1 MSQRPTIMLVVPW
14 LEIGGADAI
23 GFQIIEALHD
33 EFDFGVVTTLAG
45 DHPLEEQVARQAVW
59 VEHAARQTSEP
70 TPAFLKSL
78 VEQHNVRGVLV
89 NWCAA
94 GYEAL
99 PELKS
104 IAHNIWTADIVH
116 NTAPEAWIRHSVLFD
131 LFIDRHFAVGPAQAD
146 ELIKFASIDPNK
158 VTLAHNGVDVET
170 RFNSVTYAHELPEL
184 RREFAVTEDETV
196 LTFIGRLSPEK
207 ACPLFVRAV
216 LEIIRRNPDRKIRA
230 LIAGDGPDRDQVEQE
245 IAERRLTNH
254 CHILGLTD
262 RIPHLLAVSDHLLL
276 TSETEGSPLVLLEA
290 MAMGV
295 VPIAADVGT
304 VADVISDGRNGKL
317 TGARTPDAFADAF
330 TRIPEDYADLSS
342 NARRTV
348 VDRFNQNQMIETYA
362 ATLRSAF
369 S

>member
-23 GFQIIEALHD
+23 GFQIIVALRD
-33 EFDFGVVTTLAG
+33 EFDFGVVTTLPG

-78 VEQHNVRGVLV
+78 AEQHSVRGVLV

-104 IAHNIWTADIVH
+104 IANIWTADIVH
-116 NTAPEAWIRHSVLFD
+116 NTAPEAWIRHSILFD
-131 LFIDRHFAVGPAQAD
+131 PFIDRHFAVGPAQAD
-146 ELIKFASIDPNK
+146 ELIKSASIDPNK
-158 VTLAHNGVDVET
+158 VTLAHNGVDVES
-170 RFNSVTYAHELPEL
+170 RFNPETYAHELPEL
-184 RREFAVTEDETV
+184 RREFAVAEDETL

-207 ACPLFVRAV
+207 DCPLFVRAV
-216 LEIIRRNPDRKIRA
+216 LEIIRRDPGRKIRA
-230 LIAGDGPDRDQVEQE
+230 LIAGDGPDRDTVEKE
-245 IAERRLTNH
+245 ITERHLTNH
-254 CHILGLTD
+254 CRVLGLTD
-262 RIPHLLAVSDHLLL
+262 RIPQLLAVSDHLLL

-290 MAMGV
+290 MSMGV
-295 VPIAADVGT
+295 VPIATDVGT

-317 TGARTPDAFADAF
+317 TGGRTPDAFADAF
-330 TRIPEDYADLSS
+330 TQIPADRADLSS

-348 VDRFNQNQMIETYA
+348 VNRFNQNQMIEAYA
-362 ATLRSAF
+362 ATLRSALP
-369 S
+369 